1 MGDWSR
7 KFHMLYL
14 YRLVLFNQ
22 FPSLGSTQQTHSRSP
37 KLLEPQLDAEES
49 ADVVGS
55 GPLQVRVHWS
65 RTIRASLLIGVTE
78 VSSYSQLRQ
87 VYVTPDKQ
95 MHKLGILTKR

>member
-1 MGDWSR
+1 M
-7 KFHMLYL
+7 
-14 YRLVLFNQ
+14 
-22 FPSLGSTQQTHSRSP
+22 QQTNSRSP
-37 KLLEPQLDAEES
+37 KLLEPQLEAEES

-55 GPLQVRVHWS
+55 GPLQVCVHWS